1 MIDVK
6 ADARIKMVLGEQIV
20 MIEALRDQVEDLKAK
35 LSEREK
41 ELEAVKQ
48 TAETGSQP
56 RGD

>member
-1 MIDVK
+1 MLDLK
-6 ADARIKMVLGEQIV
+6 ADGRAKLMLGEQMV
-20 MIEALRDQVEDLKAK
+20 MIESLRDQVEDLKAK
-35 LSEREK
+35 LSECEK